1 MMMSSDSSDDEETL
15 TLMTSSKSFIKEEEE
30 SRKSKFEIKESIV
43 SHLHSRRTITMYNKN
58 ALEIDQKQKERDKK
72 K

>member
-1 MMMSSDSSDDEETL
+1 MMMSSDSSDDEDMP
-15 TLMTSSKSFIKEEEE
+15 TLMNSSKLFMKEEEE

-43 SHLHSRRTITMYNKN
+43 SHLHSRRTITLYNKN
-58 ALEIDQKQKERDKK
+58 AYEIEQKQKERDKK